1 VELFKKSSKI
11 TDKKTSHKQFQL
23 QVKTNLEALVDVLQ
37 WFERVTKPLL
47 PEKCRWQCKLA
58 LSEGFT
64 NTVRYAHQNLPPTT
78 PIDIEVNVLNAY
90 LEIRIWD
97 WGEPFD
103 INAKLNALRQSQQDP
118 LEKESDR
125 GLFFMKEL
133 TDELFYLR
141 MSDDRN
147 CLILK
152 KKIPCQSQ

>member
-1 VELFKKSSKI
+1 MELFKKSDKI
-11 TDKKTSHKQFQL
+11 SAQKQLKQFRL

-64 NTVRYAHQNLPPTT
+64 NTVRYAHRNLPPTT
-78 PIDIEVNVLNAY
+78 PIEIEVNVFTQH

-103 INAKLNALRQSQQDP
+103 INAKLHALRHSQQDP

-133 TDELFYLR
+133 TDELQYLR
-141 MSDDRN
+141 LSDDRN
-147 CLILK
+147 CLIMK
-152 KKIPCQSQ
+152 KKIPC

>member
-1 VELFKKSSKI
+1 MELFKKSSKI
-11 TDKKTSHKQFQL
+11 TDQKHLKQFQL

-78 PIDIEVNVLNAY
+78 PIDIEVNLLSGY

-103 INAKLNALRQSQQDP
+103 LNAKLNALRQSQDDP

-133 TDELFYLR
+133 TDELLYLR
-141 MSDDRN
+141 MSDSRN

-152 KKIPCQSQ
+152 KKIPC

>member
-11 TDKKTSHKQFQL
+11 TDQKHLKQFQL

-78 PIDIEVNVLNAY
+78 PIDIEVNLLSGY

-103 INAKLNALRQSQQDP
+103 LNAKLNALRQSQDDP

-133 TDELFYLR
+133 TDELLYLR
-141 MSDDRN
+141 MSDSRN

-152 KKIPCQSQ
+152 KKIPC